1 LRTAASA
8 AGDDEVTMEPA
19 PGVDF
24 ADCLDLEFVRV
35 TAEGASAIW
44 YANET
49 HCGPNSCVH
58 HGAVSAVAESV
69 AYAAAQA
76 WSGLREKLVSVSIV
90 TDFAAEHLPGRFDVV
105 AVPVDRAADSQLWD
119 VEIRTGTD
127 NLCARSVIRF
137 SHLTE

>member
-1 LRTAASA
+1 
-8 AGDDEVTMEPA
+8 MEPA
-19 PGVDF
+19 RGIDF

-35 TAEGASAIW
+35 SADGATAIW
-44 YANET
+44 YANDT

-76 WSGLREKLVSVSIV
+76 WAGLREKLVSVNNV

-105 AVPVDRAADSQLWD
+105 AAPVDRTADSQLWD
-119 VEIRTGTD
+119 VEIRTGAND
-127 NLCARSVIRF
+127 LCARSVIRF
-137 SHLTE
+137 SRLTE